1 MPLANAKRIEQE
13 RLNLC
18 LSKEAFAKKC
28 DVDARTLKKI
38 EAGIPVS
45 YQSIA
50 TISKKLKIE
59 PVSELIAADPA
70 CAETGDEADDL
81 LGQWA
86 GTIEQPHGPGKKP
99 FSGKVV
105 LEFCR
110 TATGIEGS
118 YTFAFGSAE
127 YRCTGPVTPLGRG
140 YYKFDA
146 ASENRRM
153 FNTFYFLIT
162 RAGDHIEGS
171 YVGFGPHTND
181 VITGTACGERVR
193 PK

>member
-1 MPLANAKRIEQE
+1 MPRVNAKRLEQE
-13 RLNLC
+13 RQHLC
-18 LSKEAFAKKC
+18 LSKEAFAAKC
-28 DVDARTLKKI
+28 GVDARTLKKI
-38 EAGIPVS
+38 EAGEPVN
-45 YQSIA
+45 YQSVA
-50 TISKKLKIE
+50 TISKMLNIE

-70 CAETGDEADDL
+70 CAEFAPETDEI

-86 GTIEQPHGPGKKP
+86 GRIEQPHGPGKKP
-99 FSGKVV
+99 FSGEVV

-110 TATGIEGS
+110 TATGLVGS

-127 YRCTGPVTPLGRG
+127 YRCTGPVTALGRG

-146 ASENRRM
+146 ASDNRRM

-181 VITGTACGERVR
+181 VITGRATGERV
-193 PK
+193 PPA